1 MIKINPVR
9 NRASWKSAL
18 ARIETLIDAAPN
30 TPEGDEL
37 DILTTLVYAYE
48 ERSFPMEEPDAVTAI
63 RFVMDQ
69 QGYGQRDLAA
79 LFGESRASE
88 VLARKRPLSMNQA
101 RTLKREWNVPAEALL
116 AE

>member
-9 NRASWKSAL
+9 NRASLKSAL
-18 ARIETLIDAAPN
+18 ARIDELMDARPN

-48 ERSFPMEEPDAVTAI
+48 ERCFPVEAPDAVTAI
-63 RFVMDQ
+63 RFVMEQ
-69 QGYGQRDLAA
+69 QGYDQRDLAA

-88 VLARKRPLSMNQA
+88 VLNRKRPLSMKQA
-101 RTLKREWNVPAEALL
+101 QTLKREWRVPAEALL